1 MNKRQVIITSLSE
14 LETEERRVRQ
24 RIKKQEAELM
34 LRVKKLPEELVST
47 AVVKVVSGLISGD
60 TAKTV
65 MGFIKKIAGNL
76 ISNIF
81 EKFSDDK

>member
-1 MNKRQVIITSLSE
+1 MSKRQVNITSLAE

-24 RIKKQEAELM
+24 RIKRQEVEL
-34 LRVKKLPEELVST
+34 LQCTKRLPEELVST
-47 AVVKVVSGLISGD
+47 AVVKVVSGLISGN

-65 MGFIKKIAGNL
+65 IGFIKKIANNL
-76 ISNIF
+76 IANIF